1 MGLDKDKLKR
11 LKDKLEYLYKME
23 LQQKKFVV
31 SAIDIDFE
39 QDQLDD
45 GEWIL
50 ERVVIQ
56 VDFEYDGALDGDE
69 VYYFTRDLKIMCDK
83 FTSAI
88 SQYTPTQE
96 GKIISGTSPT
106 TGTSE
111 TYVSDPMVIRVDYK
125 YEDTHNFTLATY
137 ITFLR

>member
-11 LKDKLEYLYKME
+11 LEDKLKYLYKME

-39 QDQLDD
+39 QDQLEN

-50 ERVVIQ
+50 DRAVIQ
-56 VDFEYDGALDGDE
+56 VDFEYDGRLDGDE
-69 VYYFTRDLKIMCDK
+69 VYFFTRDLKAMSNI

-96 GKIISGTSPT
+96 GKIVSGPSD
-106 TGTSE
+106 SL
-111 TYVSDPMVIRVDYK
+111 VSDPMVIRVDYK
-125 YEDTHNFTLATY
+125 YEETHNFTLATY
-137 ITFLR
+137 ITFPR

>member
-11 LKDKLEYLYKME
+11 LEDKLKYLYKME
-23 LQQKKFVV
+23 LQQKKFVA
-31 SAIDIDFE
+31 SDIDIDFE
-39 QDQLDD
+39 QDQLED

-50 ERVVIQ
+50 DRVVVQ
-56 VDFEYDGALDGDE
+56 VDFEYDGRLDGDE
-69 VYYFTRDLKIMCDK
+69 VYFFTRDLKAMSNI

-96 GKIISGTSPT
+96 GKIVSGPSD
-106 TGTSE
+106 SL
-111 TYVSDPMVIRVDYK
+111 VSDPMVIRVDYK

-137 ITFLR
+137 ITFPR

>member
-11 LKDKLEYLYKME
+11 LEDKLKYLYKME

-31 SAIDIDFE
+31 SDIDLEFE
-39 QDQLDD
+39 QDQLVD

-50 ERVVIQ
+50 DRVVIQ
-56 VDFEYDGALDGDE
+56 VDFEYDGRLDGDE
-69 VYYFTRDLKIMCDK
+69 VYFFTRDLKIMCDN

-96 GKIISGTSPT
+96 GKIVSGS
-106 TGTSE
+106 SDNL
-111 TYVSDPMVIRVDYK
+111 VSDPMVIRVDYK

-137 ITFLR
+137 ITFPG

>member
-1 MGLDKDKLKR
+1 MELDKEKLKR
-11 LKDKLEYLYKME
+11 LEDKLKYLYKME
-23 LQQKKFVV
+23 LEQKKFVV

-39 QDQLDD
+39 QDQLET

-56 VDFEYDGALDGDE
+56 VDFEYDGRLDGDD

-83 FTSAI
+83 FTSAL

-96 GKIISGTSPT
+96 GKIVSGTSDNI
-106 TGTSE
+106 
-111 TYVSDPMVIRVDYK
+111 VSDPMVIRVDYK

-137 ITFLR
+137 ITFPR

>member
-1 MGLDKDKLKR
+1 MELDKEKLKR
-11 LKDKLEYLYKME
+11 LEDKLKYLYKME
-23 LQQKKFVV
+23 LEQKKFVV

-39 QDQLDD
+39 QDQLES

-50 ERVVIQ
+50 ERVVVQ
-56 VDFEYDGALDGDE
+56 VDFEYDGRLDGDE

-83 FTSAI
+83 FTSAL

-96 GKIISGTSPT
+96 GKIVSGTSDNI
-106 TGTSE
+106 
-111 TYVSDPMVIRVDYK
+111 VSDPMVIRVDYK

-137 ITFLR
+137 ITFPE

>member
-31 SAIDIDFE
+31 SNIDMDFE

-56 VDFEYDGALDGDE
+56 ADFEYDGALDGDD
-69 VYYFTRDLKIMCDK
+69 VYYFTRDLKIMCNK

-96 GKIISGTSPT
+96 GKIVSGTSD
-106 TGTSE
+106 SI
-111 TYVSDPMVIRVDYK
+111 VSGPMVIRVDYK

-137 ITFLR
+137 ITFPR

>member
-1 MGLDKDKLKR
+1 MELDKNQLER
-11 LKDKLEYLYKME
+11 LKDKLKYLYSME
-23 LQQKKFVV
+23 LQQKQFVV
-31 SAIDIDFE
+31 STIDIDFE
-39 QDQLDD
+39 QDQLES

-56 VDFEYDGALDGDE
+56 VDFEYDGRLDGDE

-83 FTSAI
+83 FTSAL

-96 GKIISGTSPT
+96 GKIVSGTSD
-106 TGTSE
+106 SL
-111 TYVSDPMVIRVDYK
+111 VSDPMVIRVDYK

-137 ITFLR
+137 ISFPK

>member
-11 LKDKLEYLYKME
+11 LEDKLKYLYKME

-39 QDQLDD
+39 QDQLEN

-50 ERVVIQ
+50 DRAVIQ
-56 VDFEYDGALDGDE
+56 VDFEYDGRLDGDE
-69 VYYFTRDLKIMCDK
+69 VYFFTRDLKAMSNI

-96 GKIISGTSPT
+96 GKIVSGPSD
-106 TGTSE
+106 SL
-111 TYVSDPMVIRVDYK
+111 VSDPMVIRVDYK

-137 ITFLR
+137 ITFPR

>member
-11 LKDKLEYLYKME
+11 LEDKLKYLYRME

-31 SAIDIDFE
+31 SVIDIDFE

-69 VYYFTRDLKIMCDK
+69 VYHFTRDLKIMCDN

-96 GKIISGTSPT
+96 GKIISGTLDS
-106 TGTSE
+106 S
-111 TYVSDPMVIRVDYK
+111 YVSDPMVIRVDYK

>member
-11 LKDKLEYLYKME
+11 LEDKLKYLYKME

-31 SAIDIDFE
+31 SVIDIDFE
-39 QDQLDD
+39 QDQLED

-50 ERVVIQ
+50 DRVVVQ

-69 VYYFTRDLKIMCDK
+69 VYFFTRDLKIMCDK

-96 GKIISGTSPT
+96 GKIVSGS
-106 TGTSE
+106 SDNL
-111 TYVSDPMVIRVDYK
+111 VSDPMVIRVDYK
-125 YEDTHNFTLATY
+125 YEETHNFTLATY
-137 ITFLR
+137 ITFPG

>member
-1 MGLDKDKLKR
+1 MELDKEKLKR
-11 LKDKLEYLYKME
+11 LEDKLKYLYKME
-23 LQQKKFVV
+23 LEQKQFVV
-31 SAIDIDFE
+31 SSIDIDFE
-39 QDQLDD
+39 QDQLEN

-56 VDFEYDGALDGDE
+56 VDFEYDGRLDGDE

-83 FTSAI
+83 FTSAL

-96 GKIISGTSPT
+96 GKIVSGTSDNI
-106 TGTSE
+106 
-111 TYVSDPMVIRVDYK
+111 VSDPMVIRVDYK

-137 ITFLR
+137 ITFPR

>member
-11 LKDKLEYLYKME
+11 LEDKLKYLYRME

-31 SAIDIDFE
+31 SVIDIDFE

-56 VDFEYDGALDGDE
+56 VDIEYDGALDGDE
-69 VYYFTRDLKIMCDK
+69 AYYFTRDLKIMFDK

-96 GKIISGTSPT
+96 GKIVSGS
-106 TGTSE
+106 SE

-137 ITFLR
+137 IHF

>member
-1 MGLDKDKLKR
+1 MVLDKDKLKR
-11 LKDKLEYLYKME
+11 LEDKLKYLYKME

-31 SAIDIDFE
+31 SVIDIDLE
-39 QDQLDD
+39 QDQLED

-50 ERVVIQ
+50 DRVVVQ

-69 VYYFTRDLKIMCDK
+69 VYFFTRDLKIMCDK

-96 GKIISGTSPT
+96 GKIVSGS
-106 TGTSE
+106 SDNL
-111 TYVSDPMVIRVDYK
+111 VSDPMVIRVDYK

-137 ITFLR
+137 ITFPG

>member
-1 MGLDKDKLKR
+1 MGLDNDKLKR
-11 LKDKLEYLYKME
+11 LEDKLKYLYKME
-23 LQQKKFVV
+23 LQQKRFVV

-39 QDQLDD
+39 SDQLEN

-50 ERVVIQ
+50 DRAVIQ

-69 VYYFTRDLKIMCDK
+69 VYYFTRDLKIMSTA

-96 GKIISGTSPT
+96 GKIVSGTSD
-106 TGTSE
+106 SL
-111 TYVSDPMVIRVDYK
+111 VSDPMVIRVDYK
-125 YEDTHNFTLATY
+125 YDDTHNFTLATY
-137 ITFLR
+137 ITFPR

>member
-1 MGLDKDKLKR
+1 MVLDKDKLKR
-11 LKDKLEYLYKME
+11 LEDKLKYLYKME

-31 SAIDIDFE
+31 SVIDIDFE
-39 QDQLDD
+39 QDQLED

-50 ERVVIQ
+50 DRVVVQ

-69 VYYFTRDLKIMCDK
+69 VYFFTRDLKIMCDK

-96 GKIISGTSPT
+96 GKIVSGS
-106 TGTSE
+106 SDNL
-111 TYVSDPMVIRVDYK
+111 VSDPMVIRVDYK

-137 ITFLR
+137 ITFPG

>member
-11 LKDKLEYLYKME
+11 LEDKLKYLYRME

-31 SAIDIDFE
+31 SVIDIDFE

-96 GKIISGTSPT
+96 GKII
-106 TGTSE
+106 TGDSE
-111 TYVSDPMVIRVDYK
+111 CYVSHPMIIRVNYK
-125 YEDTHNFTLATY
+125 YEETHNFTLATF
-137 ITFLR
+137 ITYKD

>member
-45 GEWIL
+45 GEWII

-69 VYYFTRDLKIMCDK
+69 VYYFTRDLKIMFDK

-96 GKIISGTSPT
+96 GKIISGTSD
-106 TGTSE
+106 SS
-111 TYVSDPMVIRVDYK
+111 YVSDPMVIRVDYK

>member
-31 SAIDIDFE
+31 SNIDMDFE

-56 VDFEYDGALDGDE
+56 ADFEYDGALDGDD

-96 GKIISGTSPT
+96 GKIVSGTSDNI
-106 TGTSE
+106 
-111 TYVSDPMVIRVDYK
+111 VSDPMVIRVDYK

-137 ITFLR
+137 ITFPR

>member
-11 LKDKLEYLYKME
+11 LEDKLKYLYRME

-31 SAIDIDFE
+31 SVIDIDFE

-96 GKIISGTSPT
+96 GKIVSGVSNSHV
-106 TGTSE
+106 SE
-111 TYVSDPMVIRVDYK
+111 PMIIRVNYK

-137 ITFLR
+137 IHF

>member
-1 MGLDKDKLKR
+1 MELDKEKLKR
-11 LKDKLEYLYKME
+11 LEDKLKYLYKME
-23 LQQKKFVV
+23 LEQKKFVV

-39 QDQLDD
+39 QDQLES

-56 VDFEYDGALDGDE
+56 VDFEYDGRLDGDE

-83 FTSAI
+83 FTSAL

-96 GKIISGTSPT
+96 GKIVSGTSDNI
-106 TGTSE
+106 
-111 TYVSDPMVIRVDYK
+111 VSDPMVIRVDYK

-137 ITFLR
+137 ITFPR

>member
-11 LKDKLEYLYKME
+11 LEDKLKYLYRME

-31 SAIDIDFE
+31 SVIDIDFE

-96 GKIISGTSPT
+96 GKIVSGVSNSHV
-106 TGTSE
+106 SE
-111 TYVSDPMVIRVDYK
+111 PMIIRVNYK
-125 YEDTHNFTLATY
+125 YEDTHNFTLATF
-137 ITFLR
+137 ITYLD

>member
-1 MGLDKDKLKR
+1 M
-11 LKDKLEYLYKME
+11 
-23 LQQKKFVV
+23 
-31 SAIDIDFE
+31 DFE

-56 VDFEYDGALDGDE
+56 ADFEYDGALDGDD
-69 VYYFTRDLKIMCDK
+69 VYYFTRDLKIMCNK

-96 GKIISGTSPT
+96 GKIVSGTSDNI
-106 TGTSE
+106 
-111 TYVSDPMVIRVDYK
+111 VSDPMVIRVDYK

-137 ITFLR
+137 ITFPR

>member
-1 MGLDKDKLKR
+1 MELDKEKLKR
-11 LKDKLEYLYKME
+11 LEDKLKYLYKME
-23 LQQKKFVV
+23 LEQKKFVV
-31 SAIDIDFE
+31 SVIDIDFE
-39 QDQLDD
+39 QDQLET

-56 VDFEYDGALDGDE
+56 VDFEYDGRLDGDD

-83 FTSAI
+83 FTSAL

-96 GKIISGTSPT
+96 GKIVSGTSDNI
-106 TGTSE
+106 
-111 TYVSDPMVIRVDYK
+111 VSDPMVIRVDYK

-137 ITFLR
+137 ITFPR

>member
-1 MGLDKDKLKR
+1 MELDKEKLKR
-11 LKDKLEYLYKME
+11 LEDKLKYLYKME
-23 LQQKKFVV
+23 LEQKKFVV
-31 SAIDIDFE
+31 SVIDIDFE
-39 QDQLDD
+39 QDQLET

-56 VDFEYDGALDGDE
+56 VDFEYDGRLDGDE

-83 FTSAI
+83 FTSSL

-96 GKIISGTSPT
+96 GKIVSGTSD
-106 TGTSE
+106 SL
-111 TYVSDPMVIRVDYK
+111 VSDPMVIRVDYK

-137 ITFLR
+137 ISFPK

>member
-11 LKDKLEYLYKME
+11 LEDKLKYLYKME

-31 SAIDIDFE
+31 SDIDLEFE
-39 QDQLDD
+39 QDQLVD

-50 ERVVIQ
+50 DRVVIQ
-56 VDFEYDGALDGDE
+56 VDFEYDGRLDGDE
-69 VYYFTRDLKIMCDK
+69 VYFFTRDLKIMCDN

-96 GKIISGTSPT
+96 GKIVSGS
-106 TGTSE
+106 SDNI
-111 TYVSDPMVIRVDYK
+111 VSDPMVIRIDYK
-125 YEDTHNFTLATY
+125 YEDTHNFTLATFITY
-137 ITFLR
+137 ID

>member
-1 MGLDKDKLKR
+1 MGLDNDKLKR
-11 LKDKLEYLYKME
+11 LEDKLKYLYKME

-31 SAIDIDFE
+31 SAIYIDFE
-39 QDQLDD
+39 QDQLVD

-50 ERVVIQ
+50 DRVVIQ

-69 VYYFTRDLKIMCDK
+69 VYFFTRDLKIMCDK

-96 GKIISGTSPT
+96 GKIVSGS
-106 TGTSE
+106 SDNL
-111 TYVSDPMVIRVDYK
+111 VSDPMVIRVDYK

-137 ITFLR
+137 ITFPR

>member
-31 SAIDIDFE
+31 SNIDMDFE

-56 VDFEYDGALDGDE
+56 ADFEYDGALDGDD
-69 VYYFTRDLKIMCDK
+69 VYYFTRDLKIMCNK

-96 GKIISGTSPT
+96 GKIVSGTSDNI
-106 TGTSE
+106 
-111 TYVSDPMVIRVDYK
+111 VSDPMVIRVDYK

-137 ITFLR
+137 ITFPR